1 MRAESMKLFAQL
13 LETYLPEDSS
23 AMDIMR
29 SITGGPEVVRK
40 LHKGVGIARLAHDQQ
55 YQEIEKIS
63 WSDIKDTRHGAW
75 VLIKGD
81 KAAGAI
87 RADSRGSYESVAFD
101 PATGQVET
109 FQNDRGGNNIDFLK
123 SKIGKLRAFYVG
135 KDTGTLSQKKKKRAE
150 LGKKPESIAVTQGT
164 IVKRFRPLWLRAMT
178 AAEADIKGMI
188 ATMIKN
194 SAYVK
199 AQKKMGQAE
208 RLMSAIEKLETGSLE
223 DAPEFVKEAV
233 SIAIMMAASHH
244 YPEKTGEIR
253 KNYNTYSSQFSEGPQ
268 QLLKDISEGDTAKLG
283 TILTFFKRSL
293 VSG

>member
-1 MRAESMKLFAQL
+1 MRPESMKLFAQL

-23 AMDIMR
+23 ASGVIGSM
-29 SITGGPEVVRK
+29 TGGLEVVRK
-40 LHKGVGIARLAHDQQ
+40 LHKEMGLAHDQQ

-63 WSDIKDTRHGAW
+63 WSVLKDSRNGAW

-87 RADSRGSYESVAFD
+87 KAVGGGYQSVAFD
-101 PATGQVET
+101 PVSGAVET
-109 FQNDRGGNNIDFLK
+109 YSNDRGGNNIDFLK
-123 SKIGKLRAFYVG
+123 SKIGRLRAFFVG
-135 KDTGTLSQKKKKRAE
+135 SDTGERARKQRQRKQAQPTATSVTKDTLVKKFK
-150 LGKKPESIAVTQGT
+150 
-164 IVKRFRPLWLRAMT
+164 PLWLRAMT

-194 SAYVK
+194 SAYEK
-199 AQKKMGQAE
+199 ARRKMQQAE
-208 RLMSAIEKLETGSLE
+208 QLMSAIEKLETGSLE
-223 DAPEFVKEAV
+223 DTPNFVKEAV
-233 SIAIMMAASHH
+233 SIAIMMAASHY

-253 KNYNTYSSQFSEGPQ
+253 KHYNSYSSQFVGGPE
-268 QLLKDISEGDTAKLG
+268 QLLKDISQGDTAKLG